1 MSYLVLARKWRPQS
15 FDDIAGQEHITRTL
29 RNAIRSNRI
38 AHAYLFT
45 GVRGVGK
52 TTAARILA
60 KALNCVN
67 GPTPNPCN
75 QCSFCA
81 EITNGNC
88 IDVLEIDGASNRGID
103 EIRQIIENVRYQP
116 AQCRFKIYV
125 IDEVH
130 QVTKDAFNA
139 LLKTLEEPPP
149 SVKFILATTEPHR
162 LPETIL
168 SRCQRYDFRRIT
180 LREIV
185 RRLEEISRA
194 EGLNISEGAL
204 VLLAREADGSMRD
217 AQSLLE
223 QVLACVQPGSEKRN
237 ESVVDERVLEE
248 ILGLA
253 ERQVL
258 YDLSNAVIQGNARQ
272 CIELIA
278 KIVVEGR
285 DLGRLSRDL
294 VEHFRNLL
302 VVRLAKADAK
312 EAEAVAGQLL
322 DLPDQEIEDLRTQ
335 VADISTETLL
345 DYFDFMAI
353 GDEEVNRSAN
363 PRFPL
368 ETVLVR
374 LATLPKTLPVTQLLE
389 RLEKL
394 EKRLPRAE
402 RLDSASV
409 QAEVTPTPQGVA
421 SAALVAG
428 VPPADKENL
437 WQSFVSF
444 VGREKKF
451 LASHLT
457 AGSALELPPG
467 QLKIA
472 VAERHHLN
480 YLQDPDNLSL
490 LKNLAKRFFGDDV
503 AVHITAVSSET
514 LGHKDETTR
523 NESMS
528 QGGEGSAMVKE
539 ALRIFGG
546 SIKTVRRENG

>member
-1 MSYLVLARKWRPQS
+1 
-15 FDDIAGQEHITRTL
+15 
-29 RNAIRSNRI
+29 
-38 AHAYLFT
+38 
-45 GVRGVGK
+45 
-52 TTAARILA
+52 
-60 KALNCVN
+60 
-67 GPTPNPCN
+67 
-75 QCSFCA
+75 
-81 EITNGNC
+81 
-88 IDVLEIDGASNRGID
+88 
-103 EIRQIIENVRYQP
+103 
-116 AQCRFKIYV
+116 
-125 IDEVH
+125 
-130 QVTKDAFNA
+130 
-139 LLKTLEEPPP
+139 
-149 SVKFILATTEPHR
+149 
-162 LPETIL
+162 
-168 SRCQRYDFRRIT
+168 
-180 LREIV
+180 
-185 RRLEEISRA
+185 
-194 EGLNISEGAL
+194 
-204 VLLAREADGSMRD
+204 
-217 AQSLLE
+217 
-223 QVLACVQPGSEKRN
+223 LACVQPGSEKRN

-374 LATLPKTLPVTQLLE
+374 LATLPKTLPITQLLE

-394 EKRLPRAE
+394 EKSLSRAE
-402 RLDSASV
+402 RPASTLV
-409 QAEVTPTPQGVA
+409 QAVVAPTPQAVA
-421 SAALVAG
+421 SAAPVGGSFAG
-428 VPPADKENL
+428 DKDNL

-523 NESMS
+523 SETKS
-528 QGGEGSAMVKE
+528 QGDEGSAMVKE